1 SFTTIKER
9 ALTQKIFVITRTH
22 SGTKDIPEEAV
33 DIAGTTGNIY
43 TVTISKTPGCTYPY
57 AEKGHQCKHIVY
69 I

>member
-1 SFTTIKER
+1 
-9 ALTQKIFVITRTH
+9 KIFVITRTH